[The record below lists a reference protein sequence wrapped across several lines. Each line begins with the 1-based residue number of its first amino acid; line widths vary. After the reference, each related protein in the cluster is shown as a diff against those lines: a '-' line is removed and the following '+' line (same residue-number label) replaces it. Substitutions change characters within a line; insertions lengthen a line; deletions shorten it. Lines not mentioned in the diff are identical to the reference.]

1 VFRATGK
8 HPLAGDSREMSISEN
23 QIVDIAFA
31 QYSDKGKPLVA
42 MFHRDVTDR
51 RHTADRLHQREQ
63 QLELLLSSTAE
74 GIYGIDMH
82 GNCTF
87 ANRACARL
95 LGYSNE
101 SELLGLNMHDCCHY
115 AQEDLVPTPKE
126 DCAIYQ
132 AFRQGVQIHRDG
144 EVFWRKNS
152 TCFPVEYWSHPV
164 YAESAVIGAV
174 VTFLDISE
182 RRTAQQALTNYHTE
196 LETRVEERTIELL
209 AAKEAAEA
217 ANVAKS
223 QFLANMSHEIRTPMN
238 GVMGMI
244 DLAVESTDRN
254 ERQEFLTMARA
265 SAESLLSTINE
276 ILDFS
281 KIEADKLELE
291 CIEFDLRDSL
301 EETVRTFALQ
311 AGEKSVELISDFSRD
326 TPALVRGDP
335 GRLRQVINNLLGNA
349 LKFTEHGEIALCS
362 SCTCK
367 GDRVHIH
374 FTVRDTGIGIPE
386 EKRDLIF
393 KPFSQAD
400 SSTTRKHGGTGL
412 GLAISTRLVH
422 LMGGRIWVESEVGKG
437 SAFHFTADFG
447 RSHGIAVPRGTA
459 DLSLVGVTALI
470 VDDHVVNRRMFKET
484 LRRWGMMA
492 SAASN
497 GDEALV
503 LLRTAARAGVPFRLL
518 ITDSGMA
525 GMDGFALA
533 AEAVADTALAP
544 LGVLMLTSGGRRG
557 DAARCREAGI
567 TAYLTKPLRSSDLKA
582 MLLSV
587 LSNRTLEGGT
597 DPPPLLTRYS
607 LASETGPRNLR
618 ILLAEDN
625 AINQKIARALLEK
638 RGHSVALAINGRQAL
653 EQWEQHSFDVILMDV
668 QMPEMDGFEATGLIR
683 QQEQISGQRIP
694 IIALT
699 AHALKGDEERCLSA
713 GMDSYVTKPI
723 QAKQLFL
730 AIESVLA
737 KQVNDTRTL
746 ATSTDGLKDEQNVTF
761 GK

>member
-1 VFRATGK
+1 
-8 HPLAGDSREMSISEN
+8 
-23 QIVDIAFA
+23 
-31 QYSDKGKPLVA
+31 
-42 MFHRDVTDR
+42 MFT
-51 RHTADRLHQREQ
+51 
-63 QLELLLSSTAE
+63 
-74 GIYGIDMH
+74 
-82 GNCTF
+82 
-87 ANRACARL
+87 
-95 LGYSNE
+95 
-101 SELLGLNMHDCCHY
+101 
-115 AQEDLVPTPKE
+115 
-126 DCAIYQ
+126 
-132 AFRQGVQIHRDG
+132 
-144 EVFWRKNS
+144 
-152 TCFPVEYWSHPV
+152 
-164 YAESAVIGAV
+164 
-174 VTFLDISE
+174 
-182 RRTAQQALTNYHTE
+182 
-196 LETRVEERTIELL
+196 
-209 AAKEAAEA
+209 
-217 ANVAKS
+217 
-223 QFLANMSHEIRTPMN
+223 
-238 GVMGMI
+238 
-244 DLAVESTDRN
+244 
-254 ERQEFLTMARA
+254 
-265 SAESLLSTINE
+265 
-276 ILDFS
+276 
-281 KIEADKLELE
+281 
-291 CIEFDLRDSL
+291 
-301 EETVRTFALQ
+301 
-311 AGEKSVELISDFSRD
+311 
-326 TPALVRGDP
+326 
-335 GRLRQVINNLLGNA
+335 
-349 LKFTEHGEIALCS
+349 
-362 SCTCK
+362 
-367 GDRVHIH
+367 
-374 FTVRDTGIGIPE
+374 
-386 EKRDLIF
+386 
-393 KPFSQAD
+393 
-400 SSTTRKHGGTGL
+400 
-412 GLAISTRLVH
+412 
-422 LMGGRIWVESEVGKG
+422 
-437 SAFHFTADFG
+437 
-447 RSHGIAVPRGTA
+447 
-459 DLSLVGVTALI
+459 
-470 VDDHVVNRRMFKET
+470 ET

-761 GK
+761 GQ